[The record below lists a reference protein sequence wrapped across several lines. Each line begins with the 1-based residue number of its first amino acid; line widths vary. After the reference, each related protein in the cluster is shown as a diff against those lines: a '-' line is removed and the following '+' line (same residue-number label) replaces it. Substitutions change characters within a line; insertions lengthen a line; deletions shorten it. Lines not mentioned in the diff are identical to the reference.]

1 MTEIARGINSHIGF
15 GGEVTYGTKGA
26 IDLFYRVLTENLRH
40 VKETFVSESLNP
52 GWNDFIYYAQ
62 GKNEGSIVFE
72 QGYTGLELFWH
83 SLLGKYNFTADAPEA
98 GANTHEFI
106 YNPATN
112 DPPIGISI
120 EAIRGIGGTKEMSY
134 LGMKT
139 MKATVE
145 FAPGQLMRTTFDMVG
160 QGFSR
165 SAATSPTFPTD
176 NFIVPNQKTFLTV
189 GGTTLTVL
197 SGSVE
202 VEVVL
207 ADSREHYGEL
217 LFKEPIIIGRPTGA
231 ITLEC
236 EYSDGTG
243 ADSDAL
249 MQAFEDETELS
260 GSVLTHE
267 GGIIGAT
274 ATNYSFSLNGS
285 KIWIT
290 EATPATTGFDITNI
304 SVNGRIADGFTATM
318 INASAQVT

>member
-1 MTEIARGINSHIGF
+1 MSIGKGISSHIGF

-52 GWNDFIYYAQ
+52 DWNDFIYYGQ

-83 SLLGKYNFTADAPEA
+83 SLLGNYAYTVDDPVA
-98 GANTHEFI
+98 GANTHVFT
-106 YNPATN
+106 YKPDTN
-112 DPPIGISI
+112 VFPVGMSI
-120 EAIRGIGGTKEMSY
+120 EAIRGIGTTKEMSY

-145 FAPGQLMRTTFDMVG
+145 FTPGQLMRTTFDMVG
-160 QGFSR
+160 SGYSR
-165 SAATSPTFPTD
+165 SAATAATFPTD
-176 NFIVPNQKTFLTV
+176 NFIVPNQKTILQV
-189 GGTTLTVL
+189 DGVTLTVL
-197 SGSVE
+197 SGSIE
-202 VEVVL
+202 VEVIL

-217 LFKEPIIIGRPTGA
+217 FFKEPIIIGRPTGA
-231 ITLEC
+231 VNLEC

-249 MQAFEDETELS
+249 MQAYQDETELS
-260 GSVLTHE
+260 VVQLSHE
-267 GGIIGAT
+267 GAIITGAT
-274 ATNYSFSLNGS
+274 KERFSLNGT
-285 KIWIT
+285 KLWIT

-304 SVNGRIADGFTATM
+304 SVNGRITNGFSVQM
-318 INASAQVT
+318 INATTQVT